1 MQQAMQRRAPGL
13 RIAGDRFDC
22 IAVLGSSP
30 FSMVYLARGIPQSP
44 GLVDPFS
51 SSLSST
57 SSQHNQFAI
66 KCLDKISCDDIQ
78 RNCQKREVS
87 LHATVSHHPS
97 VVTLLEV
104 IDRETDKYLY
114 LVLEYCPDGDL
125 FNMIAMQERY
135 TTAWH
140 EDTGSAIGLGIDLEP
155 DGSDTHEQREGT
167 QADQHNGNHEEQRG
181 RQHQDEERARTELES
196 LIKHVF
202 AQIID
207 GVKYCH
213 SQGIFHRDLKPENI
227 LCLEG
232 GTKVVLADF
241 GLATSE
247 TRSND
252 LSCGSVIY
260 KSPDSFGG
268 IENEMA
274 DDDTAAN
281 DVWAL
286 GILLVNLIC
295 RRNPW
300 KQATMSDTTFRE
312 YVRRPNVLLDILPIS
327 QRTYEVLIRALT
339 VHEEERCTLD
349 DLGSMVNSLQSFI
362 IPDTEA
368 RPRRSHDEPKSASM
382 SPDPELAWVRGR
394 QKQHQHSGSKRD
406 HRSRD
411 ARRNSQIDIEQ
422 TAELVEQHLE
432 DAGEVASVSKAL
444 GAFIPVR
451 LHRVGSAGSTTSA

>member
-1 MQQAMQRRAPGL
+1 MDNPQLQDGSRRSNFMLGVKGYASL
-13 RIAGDRFDC
+13 ISSRSNLKRLTV
-22 IAVLGSSP
+22 AVLI
-30 FSMVYLARGIPQSP
+30 MVFQ
-44 GLVDPFS
+44 
-51 SSLSST
+51 
-57 SSQHNQFAI
+57 Q
-66 KCLDKISCDDIQ
+66 
-78 RNCQKREVS
+78 
-87 LHATVSHHPS
+87 
-97 VVTLLEV
+97 
-104 IDRETDKYLY
+104 
-114 LVLEYCPDGDL
+114 
-125 FNMIAMQERY
+125 
-135 TTAWH
+135 W
-140 EDTGSAIGLGIDLEP
+140 TGVNFIL
-155 DGSDTHEQREGT
+155 
-167 QADQHNGNHEEQRG
+167 
-181 RQHQDEERARTELES
+181 
-196 LIKHVF
+196 
-202 AQIID
+202 IID

-274 DDDTAAN
+274 DYDTAAN

>member
-1 MQQAMQRRAPGL
+1 MQQSLRRRAPGL
-13 RIAGDRFDC
+13 RIAGDRFEC

-44 GLVDPFS
+44 GLVDSFS
-51 SSLSST
+51 SSSSST

-78 RNCQKREVS
+78 RNCQKREAS

-104 IDRETDKYLY
+104 IDREADKYLY
-114 LVLEYCPDGDL
+114 LVLEHCPDGDL

-135 TTAWH
+135 TTAWQ
-140 EDTGSAIGLGIDLEP
+140 EDTGSAIGLGIELEP
-155 DGSDTHEQREGT
+155 DGADTHEQREGL
-167 QADQHNGNHEEQRG
+167 QADQYNGNHEGQRG

-207 GVKYCH
+207 SVKYCH

-247 TRSND
+247 TRSKD
-252 LSCGSVIY
+252 LGCGSAIY

-268 IENEMA
+268 IDNEMS
-274 DDDTAAN
+274 DYDTAAN

-286 GILLVNLIC
+286 GVLLINLIC

-312 YVRRPNVLLDILPIS
+312 YVRRPDVLLDILPLS
-327 QRTYEVLIRALT
+327 QQMYEVLIRVLT
-339 VHEEERCTLD
+339 VHEDERCSLD
-349 DLGSMVNSLQSFI
+349 ELASMVDSLESFI
-362 IPDTEA
+362 VPDKVERR
-368 RPRRSHDEPKSASM
+368 RPLDEPKSASM
-382 SPDPELAWVRGR
+382 SPDPVMSWNRGR
-394 QKQHQHSGSKRD
+394 REQQRERANSKDRLY
-406 HRSRD
+406 SRG
-411 ARRNSQIDIEQ
+411 ARRGSQLDIEQ
-422 TAELVEQHLE
+422 AAEFVEERLQPS
-432 DAGEVASVSKAL
+432 GEVGNTFPL
-444 GAFIPVR
+444 IPVR
-451 LHRVGSAGSTTSA
+451 LHRISSVGSTAEN